1 MTTTSQQTDQITDQ
15 ITELID
21 LHPPAADMEQLV
33 RIGLN
38 RSPRQLP
45 AWFLYDEQGS
55 RLFDR
60 ICQQPEYS
68 LTRTEIA
75 LLKSSAPE
83 IAAAIGEGV
92 IVEFGAGSAQKVGP
106 LLDAVNPVALRR
118 RLAPRGRL
126 APREYNNTTLVAR
139 ARNSPLIRSKRVG
152 QAFNLLL

>member
-1 MTTTSQQTDQITDQ
+1 MTTTSQQNDQK
-15 ITELID
+15 TELID

-38 RSPRQLP
+38 RCPRQLP

-83 IAAAIGEGV
+83 IAAAIG
-92 IVEFGAGSAQKVGP
+92 
-106 LLDAVNPVALRR
+106 
-118 RLAPRGRL
+118 
-126 APREYNNTTLVAR
+126 
-139 ARNSPLIRSKRVG
+139 
-152 QAFNLLL
+152 